1 MTAPFAFP
9 LAKATSP
16 PRQNRKYKGVKS
28 RSCLSK
34 TNGVLFSYHSLS
46 VCRIDC
52 VGEGDFFTVGGGHAD
67 DVLVSEFVGTKNQ
80 VVDALEA
87 LLDVWLNSE
96 RVLGLRQNLQQFVVG
111 EEKEPWEEQSL
122 LL

>member
-1 MTAPFAFP
+1 M
-9 LAKATSP
+9 
-16 PRQNRKYKGVKS
+16 
-28 RSCLSK
+28 SK
-34 TNGVLFSYHSLS
+34 TKGLFSYHSLG

-67 DVLVSEFVGTKNQ
+67 DVLVSEFVGTKDQ